1 MVRVPASGSRY
12 LLGFEL
18 VERAL
23 DKASKPAADGYPP
36 YNVERIAASGGAPEI
51 LRITLAVAGFAP
63 DEIEVTQDEDQLLI
77 CGRQQESRGRDYIH
91 RGIAAR
97 QFQRSFLLAEGMR
110 VLGAE
115 ITCGLLSIDVSRPAP
130 ERVARKIS
138 ISSRD

>member
-12 LLGFEL
+12 SLGFEL
-18 VERAL
+18 VEGTL

-36 YNVERIAASGGAPEI
+36 YNIERIAASDGAPEM

-63 DEIEVTQDEDQLLI
+63 DEIEVTQDENQLLI
-77 CGRQQESRGRDYIH
+77 RGRQQESRARDYIH

-115 ITCGLLSIDVSRPAP
+115 ITHGLLSIDVSRPSP

-138 ISSRD
+138 ISARD

>member
-115 ITCGLLSIDVSRPAP
+115 ISYGLLSIDVSRPAP

-138 ISSRD
+138 ISARD